1 MPVDV
6 SGIWPLLFI
15 EGKMGKKFGAVIGL
29 GAGCSEELEVSE
41 THILLSALSSPYV
54 PLAKEQLLVPE
65 M

>member
-1 MPVDV
+1 MGFGPYF
-6 SGIWPLLFI
+6 FI

-41 THILLSALSSPYV
+41 IHILLSALSSPYV

>member
-1 MPVDV
+1 MMAGV
-6 SGIWPLLFI
+6 SGIWPLLFT

-41 THILLSALSSPYV
+41 THILLSALSFPYAS
-54 PLAKEQLLVPE
+54 LAKEQLFVTE